1 MADQQRGTYGGYGQG
16 QSGYGQGRG
25 GYGGQSGYGQGSFGQ
40 SYGGQGGG
48 YGGYGQSSQGGY
60 GGQGGGTGVS
70 DPTYNLISI
79 LYHALQGAE
88 LYEQYAEDGERS
100 GDREVAQFCREMQQ
114 EERRRADYAKRL
126 LAQRL
131 QRG

>member
-1 MADQQRGTYGGYGQG
+1 MAEQRGGYGGYGQG
-16 QSGYGQGRG
+16 GYGSQGG
-25 GYGGQSGYGQGSFGQ
+25 GQGSFSQ
-40 SYGGQGGG
+40 SYGGQGG
-48 YGGYGQSSQGGY
+48 YGGYGQSGQ
-60 GGQGGGTGVS
+60 GGQGDTGVS

-88 LYEQYAEDGERS
+88 LYEQYAQDGDRA

>member
-1 MADQQRGTYGGYGQG
+1 MAEQRGGYGGYGQG
-16 QSGYGQGRG
+16 GYGSQGG
-25 GYGGQSGYGQGSFGQ
+25 GQGSFGQ
-40 SYGGQGGG
+40 SYGGQGG
-48 YGGYGQSSQGGY
+48 YGGYGQSGPGGY
-60 GGQGGGTGVS
+60 GGQGDTGVS

-88 LYEQYAEDGERS
+88 LYEQYAEDGERG

>member
-1 MADQQRGTYGGYGQG
+1 MAEQRGGHGGYGQG
-16 QSGYGQGRG
+16 GYGQG
-25 GYGGQSGYGQGSFGQ
+25 GYGSQGGGQGSFGQ
-40 SYGGQGGG
+40 SYGGQGG
-48 YGGYGQSSQGGY
+48 YGGYGQSGQGGY
-60 GGQGGGTGVS
+60 GGQGDTGVS

-88 LYEQYAEDGERS
+88 LYEQYAQDGDRA

>member
-1 MADQQRGTYGGYGQG
+1 MAEQLRGGYGGYGQG
-16 QSGYGQGRG
+16 QA
-25 GYGGQSGYGQGSFGQ
+25 GYGGQ
-40 SYGGQGGG
+40 
-48 YGGYGQSSQGGY
+48 GGYGQSSWGQGGY

-88 LYEQYAEDGERS
+88 LYEQYAQDGERN
-100 GDREVAQFCREMQQ
+100 GDRDVAQFCREMQQ
-114 EERRRADYAKRL
+114 EERRRADHAKRL

-131 QRG
+131 QRA